1 MRRRGEPKGYEEDI
15 VRMYREGVP
24 IREIKEKLGLSS
36 TEAIYRVVRKLGIL
50 RRRKSSHKK
59 LSPEVEEEIRRRYRE
74 GESIYRLAKEYGLST
89 SRVYYIVKVKS

>member
-1 MRRRGEPKGYEEDI
+1 LRRRREPKGYEED
-15 VRMYREGVP
+15 VVKMYMEGLP
-24 IREIKEKLGLSS
+24 IKEIKRRLGLSS
-36 TEAIYRVVRKLGIL
+36 TEAIYRIVRERGIL